1 MNDLKSKKKLLE
13 KPLFASMVVPVAVI
27 LVSALIIF
35 GITRMLS
42 SERNHRDLISE
53 LQSKTFGNRWVAAY
67 ELSKILAAKKIPE
80 SEELW
85 VIENLSGIYN
95 STPDA
100 RTRNFIIL
108 ALGTFNRKEILP
120 TLDKAIVD
128 SDSQV
133 QFNAVVIL
141 GNLPPQFFYDWSKM
155 LPLLDSAD
163 VGLQQATVLALS
175 HHKFFASQD
184 KIRELVKSSD
194 DAVRYAAA
202 MGLIEFQSLE
212 SKEILKEVLFKLS
225 ASTQPGKG
233 FNESQVESLKLN
245 IINAIGR
252 NKMTQYNDLLE
263 QVMKEEKNIKV
274 STKAKEIFILL
285 KE

>member
-184 KIRELVKSSD
+184 KIRELLKSSD
-194 DAVRYAAA
+194 DTVRYAAA
-202 MGLIEFQSLE
+202 MGLIEFQSTE
-212 SKEILKEVLFKLS
+212 SKEILNEILFKLNP
-225 ASTQPGKG
+225 STQPGKG
-233 FNESQVESLKLN
+233 FNESQIESLKLN

-252 NKMTQYNDLLE
+252 NKMVQYVDLLE
-263 QVMKEEKNIKV
+263 QVIKEEKNIKV